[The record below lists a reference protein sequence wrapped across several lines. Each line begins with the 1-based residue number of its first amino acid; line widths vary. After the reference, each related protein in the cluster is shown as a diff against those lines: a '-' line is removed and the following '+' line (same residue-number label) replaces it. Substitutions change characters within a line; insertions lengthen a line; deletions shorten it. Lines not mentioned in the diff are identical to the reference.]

1 MLIVLFVGRAI
12 LEHLHFVLRFI
23 TLSRGWR
30 GQMQLARGLSSDGHL
45 HLVADL
51 QERRVFLERLL

>member
-1 MLIVLFVGRAI
+1 MLIVLFVRRAI

-23 TLSRGWR
+23 TLSRGWC
-30 GQMQLARGLSSDGHL
+30 GQMQLARGLSSDRHL
-45 HLVADL
+45 HLVVDL